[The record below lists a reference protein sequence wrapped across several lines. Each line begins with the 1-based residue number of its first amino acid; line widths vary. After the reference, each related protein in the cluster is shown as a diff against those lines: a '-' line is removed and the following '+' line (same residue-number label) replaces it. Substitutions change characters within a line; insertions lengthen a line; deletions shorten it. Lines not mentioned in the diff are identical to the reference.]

1 MLPKRTRSGVL
12 ISTLPRNRDEKK
24 QGSFLS
30 YPFNFS
36 GPFRF
41 TNGKEV
47 LANKAANFRATWGNP
62 NSGIRGNFCLWN
74 PKSWS
79 LESGIQLKESGIP
92 LTNKAGSNCKHCKA
106 FWARKRVR
114 TLRDDATMDNILTW
128 RLFSYWVFYLQV
140 VAEINKR

>member
-36 GPFRF
+36 GPSRF

-47 LANKAANFRATWGNP
+47 LANKAANFRATEGNP
-62 NSGIRGNFCLWN
+62 NSGIPGNFCLWN

-79 LESGIQLKESGIP
+79 VESGIQLKESGIP
-92 LTNKAGSNCKHCKA
+92 LTIGTRNPSSTDKTG
-106 FWARKRVR
+106 VQ
-114 TLRDDATMDNILTW
+114 
-128 RLFSYWVFYLQV
+128 YLKSGLIHGV
-140 VAEINKR
+140 ESRI